1 MTHDMVPPLLAVAV
15 LLLVIKLALQRR
27 NGKPLP
33 LVPRSVPARAAGVGV
48 GALVVASGMAA
59 GQPWD
64 ASLVPAVAVGGLAG
78 AFTDL
83 RHR

>member
-15 LLLVIKLALQRR
+15 LLLVIKLARGRR
-27 NGKPLP
+27 NGKPSP
-33 LVPRSVPARAAGVGV
+33 LIPQSFPALATALAVA
-48 GALVVASGMAA
+48 ALVVASGLAG

-64 ASLVPAVAVGGLAG
+64 ASVIPAVALGGLVG
-78 AFTDL
+78 SFVDL